1 MQAYREVEN
10 KQLAFVILDSTS
22 LLLKML
28 IFYGQLCEIPPEK
41 VRRVFYIDDYSVKK
55 RKGPQYDVLYEDSG
69 LDEVH
74 TFDPSTLLSMLEG
87 GQAELVTDAL
97 PKSWY
102 LNISSIIVF
111 RPSLSIM

>member
-1 MQAYREVEN
+1 MAPAIV
-10 KQLAFVILDSTS
+10 KF
-22 LLLKML
+22 
-28 IFYGQLCEIPPEK
+28 IPPNPTTIPILSQDLSNWSNLPEQLVGKCFITTEK
-41 VRRVFYIDDYSVKK
+41 VRRVFYIDDFSVKK

-97 PKSWY
+97 PRS
-102 LNISSIIVF
+102 
-111 RPSLSIM
+111 

>member
-1 MQAYREVEN
+1 MAPAIV
-10 KQLAFVILDSTS
+10 KF
-22 LLLKML
+22 
-28 IFYGQLCEIPPEK
+28 IPPNPTTVPILSQDLPIFQKCFITEK

-87 GQAELVTDAL
+87 GQAELVTNAL
-97 PKSWY
+97 PRS
-102 LNISSIIVF
+102 
-111 RPSLSIM
+111 